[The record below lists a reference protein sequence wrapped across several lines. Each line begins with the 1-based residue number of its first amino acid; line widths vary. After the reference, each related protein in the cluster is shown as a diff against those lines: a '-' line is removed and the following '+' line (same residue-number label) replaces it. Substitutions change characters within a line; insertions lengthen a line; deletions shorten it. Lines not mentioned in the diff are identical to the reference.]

1 MQASKENSGICS
13 RPVEPSTCP
22 DTVSMDGIGPDFMK
36 LAMGLVL
43 PLNLDQVHPVPHTR
57 RKLSEH
63 ERQANARRLL
73 DEELAQRLQVA
84 VTADKHPLCTYQSI
98 PKNNLPASTRTVST
112 SPSDMADAAFINS
125 REFQTRSCGSSHMQ

>member
-1 MQASKENSGICS
+1 MQASKENSGLSS
-13 RPVEPSTCP
+13 RPVEASTCAE
-22 DTVSMDGIGPDFMK
+22 TVSMDGIGPDFMK

-43 PLNLDQVHPVPHTR
+43 PLNLDQVHPVSRTQ

-84 VTADKHPLCTYQSI
+84 VTADKEPACMYQSI
-98 PKNNLPASTRTVST
+98 PKEDHPPSTRTVST
-112 SPSDMADAAFINS
+112 SPSDLADAAFINS
-125 REFQTRSCGSSHMQ
+125 REFQTRSCGSSHM